1 MQLFH
6 NNLFIIAL
14 LLKWETVEAE
24 ATVVKDVITEEM
36 MDVIDAMMDV
46 IDATMDVTDA
56 TAVVMHLPE
65 TAVVMDLPE
74 AVKPLL
80 PCLFATCPT
89 E

>member
-56 TAVVMHLPE
+56 TAVHLPE

-74 AVKPLL
+74 TVVPLL
-80 PCLFATCPT
+80 LCLFATCPT